1 MYARLGA
8 WAITTGEDVS
18 EEEPEVGQSK
28 KEGRQCK
35 AALRPRRQGARDRP
49 DGCAS
54 LRVDEGQNGK
64 TKEV

>member
-18 EEEPEVGQSK
+18 KEEPEVGQSK
-28 KEGRQCK
+28 KEG
-35 AALRPRRQGARDRP
+35 RQGARDRP

-54 LRVDEGQNGK
+54 LRVDEGQNEK